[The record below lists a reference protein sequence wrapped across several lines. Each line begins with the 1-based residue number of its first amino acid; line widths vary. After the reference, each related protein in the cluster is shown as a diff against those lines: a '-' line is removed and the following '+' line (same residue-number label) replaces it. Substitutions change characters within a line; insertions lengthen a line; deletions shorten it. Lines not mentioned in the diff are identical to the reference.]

1 MNKLSTIPNITFMI
15 MILILMQVEVKKQKK
30 KIEVFFSFCTHSKL
44 IQ

>member
-1 MNKLSTIPNITFMI
+1 MDKISTIPNITFMFMI
-15 MILILMQVEVKKQKK
+15 MILMQVEVKKQKK